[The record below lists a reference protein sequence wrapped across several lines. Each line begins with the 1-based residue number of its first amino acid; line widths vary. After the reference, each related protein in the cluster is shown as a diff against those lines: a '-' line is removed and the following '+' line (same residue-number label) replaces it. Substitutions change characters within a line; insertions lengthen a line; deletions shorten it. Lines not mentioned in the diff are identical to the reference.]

1 MSLASMSA
9 VDLAAVVVTVV
20 CLAVVAVLV
29 LAVVSLM
36 RTMRDLRITVDQLRH
51 STLPMVDDLA
61 TTVARAGN
69 ELERV
74 DGLIDRAER
83 ISTTVDHASRLTYR
97 AVAPPLIKT
106 MSFVAGASRATW
118 RLRGRGAHRAIDV
131 RGRERGR
138 RAQTKSSSR
147 RELARSSGRATSR
160 RGTTGVNGAAR

>member
-1 MSLASMSA
+1 MSA
-9 VDLAAVVVTVV
+9 VDLAAIVVTIV

-29 LAVVSLM
+29 LAVVSM
-36 RTMRDLRITVDQLRH
+36 IRTLRELRLTIDQLRH

-61 TTVARAGN
+61 TTVSRAGD

-97 AVAPPLIKT
+97 AVAPPIIKT

-118 RLRGRGAHRAIDV
+118 RLRGRGGHRAIDV
-131 RGRERGR
+131 RGREQTRGR
-138 RAQTKSSSR
+138 ARAI
-147 RELARSSGRATSR
+147 SGRTGRGSR
-160 RGTTGVNGAAR
+160 